1 MIVLSTTT
9 CVTLPV
15 LCTIVNMSPTTGSPT
30 KRTQTPAPLT
40 NARVIN
46 GAVALAD
53 KIGLEAFTIRKLAA
67 ELDVKPM
74 TIYHHVANKE
84 AIVDGMVDMVF
95 SEIEP
100 PPTNATW
107 KAAIRRRSL
116 SARAVLARHPWAT
129 PLMESRTAPGPATL
143 SHHDAVIGCFRRGGL
158 SIVMTAHA
166 YALVDSYV
174 YGFALQEANLPATAG
189 DEMAEVVE
197 NIMTPLTSDAYP
209 HLTELAA
216 DHVMKPGYD
225 FGDEFEFGLDLILD
239 GIEAAAKP

>member
-1 MIVLSTTT
+1 MLHTV
-9 CVTLPV
+9 VV
-15 LCTIVNMSPTTGSPT
+15 LCTIVNVPSQESASTTRAQT
-30 KRTQTPAPLT
+30 KAPLT
-40 NARVIN
+40 RTRVIA

-53 KIGLEAFTIRKLAA
+53 KIGIEAFTIRKLAA

-74 TIYHHVANKE
+74 TIYHHIANKE

-100 PPTNATW
+100 PPLATDW
-107 KAAIRRRSL
+107 KTAIRHRSL
-116 SARAVLARHPWAT
+116 SARATLARHPWAT

-143 SHHDAVIGCFRRGGL
+143 GHHDAVIGCFRQGGL
-158 SIVMTAHA
+158 SIAMTAHA

-216 DHVMKPGYD
+216 GHVMKPGYD
-225 FGDEFEFGLDLILD
+225 FGDEFEYGLDLILD
-239 GIEAAAKP
+239 GIETAAMASPGSQSP